1 MSKLDKLK
9 ARQKTIEESKA
20 DYRDTDLEKLS
31 NTSEPTAEVS
41 TSTESSSSINAIA
54 SAETNSNTNTFLE
67 SENNSEIQLESENAD
82 NSETQVS
89 EASTLLETPAPRDLP
104 KQKRPRPA
112 ATRNRR
118 QPTGAN
124 GKEYTQ
130 TCYMI
135 KDINI
140 RFLSYEASI
149 NDITRQEFFDKFIN
163 TLIQEEKKN
172 PTKPSFSEAVGRRR
186 KNTSDLAPLTIIIS
200 LEAFEF
206 IKNQSRKKAQSA
218 AAYLDE
224 CLDTLREKLT

>member
-20 DYRDTDLEKLS
+20 DYRDADLEKLS
-31 NTSEPTAEVS
+31 NTSKPTTEVLTSAEN
-41 TSTESSSSINAIA
+41 SSPINAIT
-54 SAETNSNTNTFLE
+54 SEKTNNNTNASLE
-67 SENNSEIQLESENAD
+67 SEDTNNSG
-82 NSETQVS
+82 TQVS
-89 EASTLLETPAPRDLP
+89 EGSTLLETSAPRDLP
-104 KQKRPRPA
+104 KQKRPKPA

-118 QPTGAN
+118 HPINAN

-149 NDITRQEFFDKFIN
+149 NNVTRQEFFDRFIDS
-163 TLIQEEKKN
+163 LIQEEKKN

-186 KNTSDLAPLTIIIS
+186 KNASDLAPLTIIIS

-218 AAYLDE
+218 AAYLDG

>member
-20 DYRDTDLEKLS
+20 DYRDADLEKLS

-67 SENNSEIQLESENAD
+67 SEN